1 MAAHGRT
8 GTRMH
13 SQKTVEKLVN
23 ATAHCCYAVT
33 PPLTVPLAHAL
44 PYLSAPDGRLAPELE
59 TSLPGRVDLLRF
71 SFEFP
76 LISRT
81 LDFAN

>member
-1 MAAHGRT
+1 MKRMAAHERT

-23 ATAHCCYAVT
+23 STAHCCYAVT
-33 PPLTVPLAHAL
+33 PPLTIPLAHAL
-44 PYLSAPDGRLAPELE
+44 PYLSAPDGRLALELE
-59 TSLPGRVDLLRF
+59 ISF

-76 LISRT
+76 LRSRT